1 MTPLRLFAIGFIFVC
16 TTVAWMILGATVTN
30 RSGEADGT
38 LRAEVERLWGGEH
51 VQRAPEAWLVTHD
64 VTRNVVDRDDKGKK
78 VGEHVERVR
87 ESLVQG
93 NTRGESVSLVKSDVR
108 VSLDLQ
114 HRRKGLLW
122 FPTYG
127 VGFAGHYRFENQ
139 TNDVGDAEVGF
150 SFPSTEGIYDG
161 FVFKVNGKEAPAVTD
176 LSRGAVVRLEL
187 HPGDAVDVDVAYRS
201 RGIGTWS
208 YVFGDGVSQVR
219 DFALALSTNVA
230 DVDFPSG
237 SMSPSA
243 KAAAGDGA
251 LLTWKFANLVTG
263 QRIAVELPSR
273 LNPGP
278 VAARIS
284 FFAPVSLLFF
294 FTVMV
299 ILGVV
304 RGKSLHPMNYFFLA
318 AGFFAFHLL
327 LAYLVDV
334 VDIATAFAISAVASV
349 ALVVSYLRIVM
360 GSKAAWLQAAAA
372 QLVFLVLFSCAFF
385 VEGQTGLS
393 IAVGA
398 TLTLFVLMQLT
409 ARVKWAEVFGG
420 DDDKQGP
427 PPSGMP
433 IGLPK

>member
-16 TTVAWMILGATVTN
+16 TTVAWMVLGATVTN

-38 LRAEVERLWGGEH
+38 LRNEVERLWGGEH
-51 VQRAPEAWLVTHD
+51 VQRAPTATLVEMGP
-64 VTRNVVDRDDKGKK
+64 VTRMVDDVDNDGKRIGQHKETYTDVVARIPLAL
-78 VGEHVERVR
+78 E
-87 ESLVQG
+87 
-93 NTRGESVSLVKSDVR
+93 KSDVD
-108 VSLDLQ
+108 VKLDLE

-127 VGFAGHYRFENQ
+127 VAYKAKYRVANVSNTTGGVDVGFA
-139 TNDVGDAEVGF
+139 
-150 SFPSTEGIYDG
+150 FPSTQGIYDG
-161 FVFKVNGKEAPAVTD
+161 FVFQVNGKDAAAVTD
-176 LSRGAVVRLEL
+176 LSRGAVFHVDAMK
-187 HPGDAVDVDVAYRS
+187 PGETAVVDVAYQS

-208 YVFGDGVSQVR
+208 YLFGDGVSQVK
-219 DFALALSTNVA
+219 DFALSLSTNVK
-230 DVDFPSG
+230 DIDFPSG
-237 SMSPSA
+237 SMSPSSRN
-243 KAAAGDGA
+243 GGSMQ
-251 LLTWKFANLVTG
+251 WKFANLVTG
-263 QRIAVELPSR
+263 QRISVQLPDR

-304 RGKSLHPMNYFFLA
+304 KNRNLHPMNYFFLA

-334 VDIATAFAISAVASV
+334 VDIFQAFAISAAASV
-349 ALVVSYLRIVM
+349 VLVVSYLRIVL
-360 GSKAAWLQAAAA
+360 GNRAALLQSAAA

-398 TLTLFVLMQLT
+398 TITLFVLMQLT
-409 ARVKWAEVFGG
+409 ARVKWAEVFGEV
-420 DDDKQGP
+420 
-427 PPSGMP
+427 PSTSGAP
-433 IGLPK
+433 IGIPKP